1 MKWSEIDSQ
10 TCSVART
17 LSVIGDRW
25 SLLILR
31 DIFLGT
37 RRFEDLCKQLGV
49 SRPALTQ
56 RLRKLEQQDVLHKR
70 AYQDKPTRFEY
81 HLTEKGVDL
90 YPIIMTMA
98 QWGDKWQGDGN
109 GPPIEYQHKTCGHK
123 TQAVMCCSECDEP
136 LNAWEVSPQIGPGL
150 KAAMAKATNKT
161 IEENLPRSLRPH
173 TGTQ

>member
-37 RRFEDLCKQLGV
+37 HRFEDLCKQLGV

-56 RLRKLEQQDVLHKR
+56 RLRKLEQQNVLQKR
-70 AYQDKPTRFEY
+70 AYQEKPPRFEY
-81 HLTEKGVDL
+81 HLTKKGIDL

-98 QWGDKWQGDGN
+98 QWGDKWQDDGN
-109 GPPIEYQHKTCGHK
+109 GPPIEYEHKVCGHK
-123 TQAVMCCSECDEP
+123 TQPLMCCSECHEP
-136 LNAWEVSPQIGPGL
+136 LNAWEVSSQIGPGL
-150 KAAMAKATNKT
+150 KAALGNTKKQHT
-161 IEENLPRSLRPH
+161 EERLPPSLRP
-173 TGTQ
+173 QMSAQ